1 MKSNRTNRME
11 FERAESERLYLSTE
25 PYFLVKDQ
33 KTGEK
38 DLETLVD
45 SGKVESAWV
54 FVAGNGMSITTKG
67 IMLRKF
73 KQKQP

>member
-54 FVAGNGMSITTKG
+54 FVAGME
-67 IMLRKF
+67 
-73 KQKQP
+73 